1 MLSASLV
8 FALLTVGICAL
19 RSSVRFS
26 AFLSPFPSRLHWT
39 LGCGDWTIRRQ
50 RALLVPFHVQ
60 STCKSALAA
69 RPTTL
74 RQVALLFYSR
84 IVRYGAWGR
93 AVAGRVVVPQRV
105 TSGAPEL
112 KSAQRRALLAL
123 ESEPGTSLTRSEY
136 ERLTGVGRSQA
147 AYDLSELVSAGRL
160 VRVGGGRS
168 TRYVLAHEPASQR
181 RWTPDRIRRELE
193 AFCADRSGWPTAS
206 EFKTAGRGDL
216 YVAAS
221 RYGGVAYW
229 ANELGLDRSDRSRT
243 TVVSTRAP
251 LRSRLAWSFAGALAA
266 GALAA
271 AAVTAVIVTH
281 RLGSSGKTGATASAS
296 LQSSH
301 RIFDEPLRLPRA
313 TATGH
318 AHAVTR
324 PRVTRP
330 ASRAPST
337 PAQQGSLVSE
347 HVQTSSPHTASPTGH
362 RVVAAA
368 SNSGSP
374 APLPAPSGASAP
386 SALQAP

>member
-1 MLSASLV
+1 MP
-8 FALLTVGICAL
+8 F
-19 RSSVRFS
+19 RVR
-26 AFLSPFPSRLHWT
+26 R
-39 LGCGDWTIRRQ
+39 
-50 RALLVPFHVQ
+50 
-60 STCKSALAA
+60 TCKSALAA
-69 RPTTL
+69 RPATL
-74 RQVALLFYSR
+74 RQVGLLFYSR

-93 AVAGRVVVPQRV
+93 AVAGRVLVPQRV

-193 AFCADRSGWPTAS
+193 TFCADRSGWPTAS

-229 ANELGLDRSDRSRT
+229 ASELGLDRFDRART
-243 TVVSTRAP
+243 TLVSARAP
-251 LRSRLAWSFAGALAA
+251 LRSRLAWGFAGALAA

-271 AAVTAVIVTH
+271 AAVTAVVVTH
-281 RLGSSGKTGATASAS
+281 RLGSSGKTGATALAS

-301 RIFDEPLRLPRA
+301 RIFDQPLRLPRVSS
-313 TATGH
+313 TRHTGV
-318 AHAVTR
+318 VTR
-324 PRVTRP
+324 EHVTRP
-330 ASRAPST
+330 ASHTPST
-337 PAQQGSLVSE
+337 PVQQRTLVSE
-347 HVQTSSPHTASPTGH
+347 PVPTSSAHAAPTTSD

-374 APLPAPSGASAP
+374 APLPAPTGASAP
-386 SALQAP
+386 SALKAP